1 MTKSK
6 FVPVSDESNVLR
18 KGKLD
23 VERKLLLLLLLSRMA
38 PSSKFIN
45 NVFHDTFGQIYYGI
59 SSSNSVFYGNI
70 CFNNGYGRIQSG
82 HNMLTGAENGCTN
95 LLIVSNILYYPVDTD
110 NRANLTVGHGGQP
123 VYPSADGFA

>member
-1 MTKSK
+1 MLNGSYS
-6 FVPVSDESNVLR
+6 FCSFYLEA
-18 KGKLD
+18 
-23 VERKLLLLLLLSRMA
+23 A